1 MRIRGV
7 RRSILDISQ
16 FYCNECMA
24 VIPLPRHEGRQK
36 EKGHIKHI
44 YCYKC
49 ECRTAHTE
57 KRSFE
62 F

>member
-1 MRIRGV
+1 
-7 RRSILDISQ
+7 
-16 FYCNECMA
+16 MA

>member
-16 FYCNECMA
+16 FYCNECRA

-36 EKGHIKHI
+36 DILSIFIVISVSVGLHIRKNVHL
-44 YCYKC
+44 
-49 ECRTAHTE
+49 
-57 KRSFE
+57 SFK
-62 F
+62 